1 MIYRWLYFQFYKKNL
16 SWYLLESVFSRNS
29 SCKSLKVSFIGD
41 FSSGRSCIIF
51 KIVRLSEFGWTLVG
65 PTIWECDWFSNARGL
80 FEYIKLEGPDKRTC
94 FTGSSLETKFGELK
108 RDMLILLLLKQ
119 QKTMRF
125 WEKNS
130 TNFSE
135 KGELLYHAEIDIQN
149 K

>member
-1 MIYRWLYFQFYKKNL
+1 M
-16 SWYLLESVFSRNS
+16 
-29 SCKSLKVSFIGD
+29 
-41 FSSGRSCIIF
+41 
-51 KIVRLSEFGWTLVG
+51 SEFGWKLVG
-65 PTIWECDWFSNARGL
+65 STIREGDWDSSNARGL

-94 FTGSSLETKFGELK
+94 FTGSGMETKFGELK

-149 K
+149 